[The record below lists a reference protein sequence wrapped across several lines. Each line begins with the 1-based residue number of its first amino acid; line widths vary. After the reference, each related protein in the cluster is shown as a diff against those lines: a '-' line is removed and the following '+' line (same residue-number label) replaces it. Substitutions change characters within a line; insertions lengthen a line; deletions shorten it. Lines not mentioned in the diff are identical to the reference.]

1 VRRRAFAREP
11 IARRSGLS
19 PGAFDRD
26 FVRLGRPVLL
36 EGLVRDWTRLG
47 WDVSVWAERWPSRQ
61 ITVEEVSSGDPY
73 DIFSQ
78 FLHQLTLADLVRRY
92 ERDTPAT
99 YPSLA
104 CDPRLELPE
113 ILEETKVPEVLGA
126 RRVEWT
132 LFGGRDPIVLV
143 HYHSAVHVLLC
154 QVRSPKRVLLFCPED
169 GRYLYPH
176 GVDTEHYSKSRVDP
190 AAPDLARFPEFRRA
204 RPLDV
209 FLEPG
214 DALFIPVHWWHWTAA
229 SGPAISAAVSWRA
242 RFFDYSFPNPY
253 VRNLI
258 AKRLRK
264 ARES

>member
-1 VRRRAFAREP
+1 
-11 IARRSGLS
+11 S
-19 PGAFDRD
+19 
-26 FVRLGRPVLL
+26 RP
-36 EGLVRDWTRLG
+36 
-47 WDVSVWAERWPSRQ
+47 

-92 ERDTPAT
+92 ERDMQAT

-113 ILEETKVPEVLGA
+113 ILEETKVPEVLGG
-126 RRVEWT
+126 RRVDWT

-190 AAPDLARFPEFRRA
+190 SAPDLARFPEFRRA
-204 RPLDV
+204 RPLEV
-209 FLEPG
+209 
-214 DALFIPVHWWHWTAA
+214 
-229 SGPAISAAVSWRA
+229 
-242 RFFDYSFPNPY
+242 
-253 VRNLI
+253 
-258 AKRLRK
+258 
-264 ARES
+264 